1 MKTILQNIQWEKL
14 GKNLLMFTAPALVVF
29 FSELALKIDWRAAAG
44 VALITLYGVIADFLK
59 KYSTS
64 KTELGQ

>member
-1 MKTILQNIQWEKL
+1 MISILKNINW
-14 GKNLLMFTAPALVVF
+14 GKIGHNLLVFTAPALIVF
-29 FSELALKIDWRAAAG
+29 FTELSLKIDWRAAAG